1 MQVFFEMRAQSVR
14 PMSPIRPI
22 GPVSPVRPIRP
33 VRPMR
38 PINLTNPQSTK
49 TRISISLIDMKIV
62 VIDGQGGSIGRAIV
76 EKFTA
81 KGLGDSLTCIGTN
94 STATANMLKGGAKQG
109 ATGENPVKV
118 ACRDADYIVGPI
130 GIVMADS
137 MLGEITP
144 GMANAVGASR
154 AHKILIPVNKCVTVA
169 GVKDMSLNEYID
181 KAIACLT

>member
-1 MQVFFEMRAQSVR
+1 MRAQSVR
-14 PMSPIRPI
+14 PMSPI
-22 GPVSPVRPIRP
+22 S
-33 VRPMR
+33 PMR
-38 PINLTNPQSTK
+38 PISPINPIRPINLIKTQSTK
-49 TRISISLIDMKIV
+49 PRISISLMTMKIV
-62 VIDGQGGSIGRAIV
+62 VIDGQGGSIGRAIA
-76 EKFTA
+76 EKLVA

-94 STATANMLKGGAKQG
+94 STATANMLKGGARQG

-144 GMANAVGASR
+144 EMANAVGASP

-169 GVKDMSLNEYID
+169 GVMDMSLNEYID
-181 KAIACLT
+181 KAIGCLA

>member
-14 PMSPIRPI
+14 PISPMRPISPINPIRPI
-22 GPVSPVRPIRP
+22 
-33 VRPMR
+33 
-38 PINLTNPQSTK
+38 NLIKTQSTK
-49 TRISISLIDMKIV
+49 PRISISLMAMKIV

-76 EKFTA
+76 EKLTA

-94 STATANMLKGGAKQG
+94 STATANMLKGGARQG

-144 GMANAVGASR
+144 EMANAVGASP

-169 GVKDMSLNEYID
+169 GVMDMSLNEYID
-181 KAIACLT
+181 KAIGCLA